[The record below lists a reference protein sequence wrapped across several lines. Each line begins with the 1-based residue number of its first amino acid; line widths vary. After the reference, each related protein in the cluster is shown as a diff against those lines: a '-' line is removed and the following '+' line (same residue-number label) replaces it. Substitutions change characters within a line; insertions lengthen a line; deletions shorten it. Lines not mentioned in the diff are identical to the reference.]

1 VVAVSLKPLLDQ
13 LQELRAAGY
22 TLALDQFNYTPGL
35 DPLLRVVDIVKLD
48 MLALGPRDLARHAFV
63 LGPYGLKLVA
73 KKIETIEDF
82 QLASAAGADL
92 FQGYFFCRPQ
102 LMRGRRIDANRAAL
116 LDLLAALHD
125 PNTELADLQ
134 RKIALDVRLSFRLLR
149 YINSAFFGLR
159 QQVRSIRQAV
169 ALLGLE
175 HLRQWA
181 TLTVFTSIDDKPAE
195 LTTTALVRA
204 RFCELAAHDDPDATG
219 NELFTFGLFSVID
232 ALLDTP
238 MTELLAKLPLAT
250 DVCEALADH
259 KGPKGQLL
267 ECLHALESG
276 DLASAKATVPT
287 AGQLYISALAWADE
301 TIERLSAR

>member
-1 VVAVSLKPLLDQ
+1 MPREPDFL
-13 LQELRAAGY
+13 
-22 TLALDQFNYTPGL
+22 YTP
-35 DPLLRVVDIVKLD
+35 DTERLLAFAEFVKLD
-48 MLALGPRDLARHAFV
+48 LLALGHDGLAKIVTRLAPTGV
-63 LGPYGLKLVA
+63 TLVA
-73 KKIETIEDF
+73 EKLETPEDYAF
-82 QLASAAGADL
+82 CAHAGCHL

-125 PNTELADLQ
+125 PTTELADLQ
-134 RKIALDVRLSFRLLR
+134 RKIVLDVRLSFRLLR

-219 NELFTFGLFSVID
+219 NELFTLGLFSVID
-232 ALLDTP
+232 ALLDTR

-276 DLASAKATVPT
+276 DLASAKTTVPT

-301 TIERLSAR
+301 TIQRLSAH